1 SCQRAGFD
9 KVVVI
14 LDNCTDGTPAVASK
28 LGCDTIVTDLKSKGK
43 CLTFAIP
50 LITEQYGEDSFYMI
64 FDADNV
70 VDEDYVRKVKEYVE
84 TYPLIQTNL
93 YNLNTS
99 GIIPR
104 MYIIMD
110 AIYLRIQKALTLL
123 GISSI
128 ISGYGW
134 GAYGWVFSRYK
145 FECSSVLEDFEYTVK
160 IPLKVVFISDA
171 TVRDEKPTEFLP
183 SFRQRLRWYRGYFY
197 TVFKEKGAAKNV
209 FTVPLILVSALGI
222 LSFLISLPEPLY
234 LSIPLVVFAI
244 HTFIF
249 LLSLNKME
257 LKDVKRFDI
266 FLMFF
271 FNMTNLYAIL
281 LAMFTSNKTDW
292 TKTSHVYK
300 ANI

>member
-1 SCQRAGFD
+1 M
-9 KVVVI
+9 VVI

-70 VDEDYVRKVKEYVE
+70 VNENYIEKIKEYVE

-93 YNLNTS
+93 YHLNTN

-134 GAYGWVFSRYK
+134 GA
-145 FECSSVLEDFEYTVK
+145 
-160 IPLKVVFISDA
+160 
-171 TVRDEKPTEFLP
+171 
-183 SFRQRLRWYRGYFY
+183 
-197 TVFKEKGAAKNV
+197 
-209 FTVPLILVSALGI
+209 
-222 LSFLISLPEPLY
+222 
-234 LSIPLVVFAI
+234 
-244 HTFIF
+244 
-249 LLSLNKME
+249 
-257 LKDVKRFDI
+257 
-266 FLMFF
+266 
-271 FNMTNLYAIL
+271 
-281 LAMFTSNKTDW
+281 
-292 TKTSHVYK
+292 
-300 ANI
+300 